1 VTVIHGFFNGLYF
14 IGDNQLQIVGK
25 LINKHSKLFGVPIEN
40 FYYISVCM
48 KLGSCYVDTKGERC
62 NDPFWTITDVNDKN
76 KAFNYNTRS
85 NKFKLFKNGIHF
97 NFTKGNGSGGGVLD
111 AASQITPGG
120 SVSGQVDVP
129 KIFLDSVVYKVQIL
143 P

>member
-1 VTVIHGFFNGLYF
+1 LLT

-25 LINKHSKLFGVPIEN
+25 VINKHSKLFGVPIEN

-48 KLGSCYVDTKGERC
+48 KLGSCYVDTKSERC

-76 KAFNYNTRS
+76 KAFSYNTRS

-97 NFTKGNGSGGGVLD
+97 NFTKGNGSWGGGDTL
-111 AASQITPGG
+111 QITPGG
-120 SVSGQVDVP
+120 SVSGEIP